1 MNFDIRDFQHQHSNY
16 VPWDKTMCVSEHQF
30 SHLQN
35 EDKML
40 LSKWQLCELY
50 KVMQRKIAAHR
61 KCLIKQLTPL
71 PMNTKIFHILCRH

>member
-1 MNFDIRDFQHQHSNY
+1 MDFDIRDFQHQHSNY
-16 VPWDKTMCVSEHQF
+16 VPWDNTMCVSEHQF

-61 KCLIKQLTPL
+61 KCLIIAI
-71 PMNTKIFHILCRH
+71 NTTTYEHKDISYTL